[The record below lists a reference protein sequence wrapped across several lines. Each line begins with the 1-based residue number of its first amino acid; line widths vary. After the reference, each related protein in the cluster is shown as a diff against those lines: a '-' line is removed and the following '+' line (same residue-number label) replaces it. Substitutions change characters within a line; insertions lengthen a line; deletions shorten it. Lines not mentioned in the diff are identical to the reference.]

1 MNGVCVVWRG
11 WLDLTRLDGV
21 ACLDFDADRAAVSTY
36 IVLFTLLYSRI
47 EQLIEWHPVFLYVQD
62 CVYANSFCH
71 VLIAALYH
79 LPG

>member
-47 EQLIEWHPVFLYVQD
+47 EQLIE
-62 CVYANSFCH
+62 
-71 VLIAALYH
+71 
-79 LPG
+79 